1 MFLNAIYYMCH
12 VCSVIQGDANAINY
26 TGIVRGGT
34 QKLIKQEIMNDQN
47 DELLKSP
54 DSILE
59 ELSYDSNAGKSSLV
73 SIKSE
78 KYQDYIKKMKL
89 EWQEVKEEIKNS
101 SLKECTKQNHLS
113 TLRLLQEFK
122 KDIHFADLTF
132 EFISSFDNFLQSKG
146 YHINTIAKH
155 MKHVKR
161 YVNVA
166 INKEYMDY

>member
-89 EWQEVKEEIKNS
+89 EWQEVKEEIKNVRDGKS
-101 SLKECTKQNHLS
+101 PQRLYELS
-113 TLRLLQEFK
+113 ESTFK
-122 KDIHFADLTF
+122 RIGKLHDY
-132 EFISSFDNFLQSKG
+132 SG
-146 YHINTIAKH
+146 YRALGQCF
-155 MKHVKR
+155 
-161 YVNVA
+161 
-166 INKEYMDY
+166 